1 MHGGK
6 ILQSPED
13 FVYFYVGNQR
23 EQQDTL
29 GQITKQVHKLQRS

>member
-13 FVYFYVGNQR
+13 LGYFYVGNKPVDPGGR
-23 EQQDTL
+23 A
-29 GQITKQVHKLQRS
+29 V